1 MKMKMKTLLGI
12 LLIVL
17 LSLGSLPMVGAQE
30 EGVESVCLVT
40 GGGRVNDGTFNQFA
54 YEGMLRAEEDFDLDV
69 IAIEP
74 QAPSDFPGAIDTCV
88 QEGFDVVI
96 SVGFTIYDDTLAAAE
111 ANPDTYF
118 IGVDHFDTGGLPN
131 YVGLDFRDDQ
141 AGFLMGV
148 MAALVTETDI
158 IAAVYGPNDPQ
169 VVRFRSGYEQGAH
182 YINPDIEV
190 KGVHLDSYEDPV
202 NGASTASQY
211 LGEGA
216 DVVFGVGGP
225 TGTGAIALAAEEG
238 AWVIGVDQDEFMTSF
253 NEGETPGGDRI
264 ISSAI
269 KRIDNAVY
277 AMLEVLVAGDM
288 ENFPG
293 GSNFVSDASNGG
305 IDFAPQHDA
314 DIPPEVHEQVREVLD
329 LLASGDIETGVDPL
343 SGELLDE
350 MDMDMAPEATE
361 EADS

>member
-1 MKMKMKTLLGI
+1 
-12 LLIVL
+12 
-17 LSLGSLPMVGAQE
+17 
-30 EGVESVCLVT
+30 
-40 GGGRVNDGTFNQFA
+40 
-54 YEGMLRAEEDFDLDV
+54 
-69 IAIEP
+69 
-74 QAPSDFPGAIDTCV
+74 
-88 QEGFDVVI
+88 VVI

-148 MAALVTETDI
+148 MAALVTETNI
-158 IAAVYGPNDPQ
+158 VAAVYGPNDPQ
-169 VVRFRSGYEQGAH
+169 VVRFRNGYEQGAR

-190 KGVHLDSYEDPV
+190 VGVHLDSYEDPV

-225 TGTGAIALAAEEG
+225 TGTGAITLAAEEG

-253 NEGETPGGDRI
+253 NEGETPGADRI

-293 GSNFVSDASNGG
+293 GSNFVSSAASGG
-305 IDFAPQHDA
+305 IDFAPQHNA
-314 DIPPEVHEQVREVLD
+314 DIPPEIHEQVREVLE
-329 LLASGDIETGVDPL
+329 LLASGEIETGVDPV
-343 SGELLDE
+343 SGELLE
-350 MDMDMAPEATE
+350 DMAPEATE
-361 EADS
+361 EPSS